1 MYDPETGNITGFP
14 AHPVAGSSAQSQNM
28 QEIEFGHPYP
38 ITFNGLEDPSNDP
51 NTMESASHPDDTQ
64 EHASNLYAPNSN
76 DLEVPANGV
85 FDSNYNVY
93 GNVPAAF
100 NGSTHLQDVE
110 GSEMDEVDAAFEE
123 FEREN
128 LAGTSSDDENYEGLL
143 DEVPAGFFRLNG
155 TLHPMPTI
163 SNRHQSNNPFNDSVG
178 SYEG

>member
-28 QEIEFGHPYP
+28 QEIEFLVIPYP
-38 ITFNGLEDPSNDP
+38 ITFNNDP

-93 GNVPAAF
+93 GNVPRRF
-100 NGSTHLQDVE
+100 QWIY
-110 GSEMDEVDAAFEE
+110 
-123 FEREN
+123 
-128 LAGTSSDDENYEGLL
+128 SS
-143 DEVPAGFFRLNG
+143 ARC
-155 TLHPMPTI
+155 
-163 SNRHQSNNPFNDSVG
+163 
-178 SYEG
+178 